1 MCASSILCAL
11 MYAPSG
17 LIHTSRCCLLA
28 GVCQN
33 ILSVCEPL
41 VSVPVHV
48 CMQYIKARPISI
60 AGACFLVG
68 SVCFH

>member
-1 MCASSILCAL
+1 MLPVVLYIPAGAAYWQA
-11 MYAPSG
+11 YA
-17 LIHTSRCCLLA
+17 R
-28 GVCQN
+28 

-60 AGACFLVG
+60 AGASFLVG